1 MDKQKIKILLIALA
15 CVLAL
20 FLLYKVFGKVA
31 DNKLEAQGKIDS
43 FNADMENKKTLDAYT
58 EQREEVGKTAEEKK
72 VDLIDDA
79 QQAEGILTL
88 SDYLATLTDA
98 DKERYNAIRGNY
110 IRVMGVDPGVMSL
123 KDLES
128 WAEMYDEWSEWN
140 NMYLETTGTSL
151 SILNPD
157 YDTVDEIKAAV
168 LAAQD
173 IVDQMWYDEYL
184 LFVNGRP
191 ELNLIGCKYISAA
204 DLRKWLPDPR
214 DILDFQYE
222 MQKAYNAFVSKYSE
236 KENTYKALRD
246 YFNGG
251 YINWKNSNHNFVRG
265 ALDLPEGTFQELD
278 RYNVNDCCLLTKLIN
293 DNGGVS
299 IYSEVNSFNAPKN
312 KKTWYNLLDAS
323 LAVANFQMAYQE
335 GTNILAAV
343 ATAGISAAIQKNNK
357 VRNYMPE
364 RLNRL
369 MSRIEASATQH
380 YTPFGFTVEQAKIEP
395 AYFSQAK
402 YGFGD
407 AWFEAIKHGQNTIQ
421 DWVTS
426 DTYKK
431 RIGLI

>member
-323 LAVANFQMAYQE
+323 LAVANFQMAYQK

-407 AWFEAIKHGQNTIQ
+407 GWFEAIKHGQNTIQ

>member
-72 VDLIDDA
+72 VDMIDDA
-79 QQAEGILTL
+79 QQAQGINSL

-191 ELNLIGCKYISAA
+191 ELNLIGCKFISAA

-222 MQKAYNAFVSKYSE
+222 MQKAYNAFINKYSE
-236 KENTYKALRD
+236 KENNYKALRD

-265 ALDLPEGTFQELD
+265 ALDLPEGTFQKLD

-395 AYFSQAK
+395 AYFSQTK

-407 AWFEAIKHGQNTIQ
+407 AWFEAIKLGQNTIQ

>member
-222 MQKAYNAFVSKYSE
+222 MQKAYNAFVGKYSE

-407 AWFEAIKHGQNTIQ
+407 AWFEAIELGQNTIQ